1 MAEDMYLI
9 VKEEVDKVKC
19 DEGGFNSG
27 HLWRLKNKL
36 RPKFNNYPTAMHDK
50 EGKLVTTKTAL
61 KTLAMEHYKKVLEDR
76 PIVEGLQEYK
86 REREALCEKR
96 IKEASKNVTPEW
108 TEEDVKCV
116 VKKLKKKKSRDPH
129 GYSNELFQY
138 GGSDVFCA
146 LTKLMNG
153 IKNQHLLFH
162 QISTIVYLIFSLKI

>member
-1 MAEDMYLI
+1 
-9 VKEEVDKVKC
+9 
-19 DEGGFNSG
+19 
-27 HLWRLKNKL
+27 
-36 RPKFNNYPTAMHDK
+36 MHDK

-61 KTLAMEHYKKVLEDR
+61 KTLAMGHYKKVLEAR

-129 GYSNELFQY
+129 GYSNKLFQY
-138 GGSDVFCA
+138 GCSDVFCA
-146 LTKLMNG
+146 LTKLINW
-153 IKNQHLLFH
+153 
-162 QISTIVYLIFSLKI
+162 ISV

>member
-9 VKEEVDKVKC
+9 VKEEVDKVIC

-36 RPKFNNYPTAMHDK
+36 RPKFNSYPTAMHDK
-50 EGKLVTTKTAL
+50 EGKLVTTETAL
-61 KTLAMEHYKKVLEDR
+61 KNLAMEHYKKVLEDR
-76 PIVEGLQEYK
+76 PIVEGLQEYR

-116 VKKLKKKKSRDPH
+116 VKKLKKKK
-129 GYSNELFQY
+129 
-138 GGSDVFCA
+138 
-146 LTKLMNG
+146 
-153 IKNQHLLFH
+153 I
-162 QISTIVYLIFSLKI
+162 